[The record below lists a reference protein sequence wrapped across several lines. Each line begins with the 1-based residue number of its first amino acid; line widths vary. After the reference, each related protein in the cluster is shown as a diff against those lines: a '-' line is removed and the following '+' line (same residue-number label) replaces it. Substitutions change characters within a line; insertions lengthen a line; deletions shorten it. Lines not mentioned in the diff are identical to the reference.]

1 MPELPEVEAYR
12 GIAERALGRR
22 IRAVRAPDD
31 WYLKRGLDASTLA
44 RTLRKRKFTAARR
57 IGKLLLLDTAD
68 DVPGAVG
75 PPPSGPGG
83 PGEPVDPGERA
94 GPVGPGERA
103 EPVDREEPGEP
114 AEPAEP
120 AGPAGPVGPTLG
132 LRFGMTGRL
141 LVDGRAGVDQLLYS
155 SLREEERW
163 DRLIVRFED
172 GGDMRMRD
180 PRRLGGVELEPDEAR
195 LGPDARSLTL
205 GQLRAALARSAAPV
219 KARLM
224 DQGRLAGAG
233 NLITDEALW
242 RAGLAPVR
250 PAGSL
255 SAAELRRLHRGLRS
269 TIEDLMTKGGSH
281 TGKLLPERRPGGR
294 CPRDGAELV
303 RATVGGRTTWWCPRH
318 QS

>member
-1 MPELPEVEAYR
+1 VPELPEVEAYR
-12 GIAERALGRR
+12 EMAERALGRR

-44 RTLRKRKFTAARR
+44 RALRKRKFTAARR
-57 IGKLLLLDTAD
+57 IGKLLLLDTAG
-68 DVPGAVG
+68 DVPGARG
-75 PPPSGPGG
+75 AGER
-83 PGEPVDPGERA
+83 GEPVGA
-94 GPVGPGERA
+94 
-103 EPVDREEPGEP
+103 
-114 AEPAEP
+114 
-120 AGPAGPVGPTLG
+120 VGPTLG

-155 SLREEERW
+155 SLREEQRW
-163 DRLIVRFED
+163 DRFIVRFED
-172 GGDMRMRD
+172 GGDLRVRD

-205 GQLRAALARSAAPV
+205 GQLRAVVAQSSAPL

-224 DQGRLAGAG
+224 DQARLAGAG

-242 RAGLAPVR
+242 RAGLAPAR

-255 SAAELRRLHRGLRS
+255 SPPELRRLHRGLRS
-269 TIEDLMTKGGSH
+269 TIDDLMARGGSH

-294 CPRDGAELV
+294 CPRDGAELL
-303 RATVGGRTTWWCPRH
+303 RATVGGRTTWWCPLH